1 MADILKGLKPQRVFE
16 IFEDIC
22 AIPHGSGNTKKISD
36 YCVAF
41 AKDRG
46 LWVFQDNLNNV
57 IVKKAA
63 SVGYENHPPVIIQ
76 GHLDMVCE
84 KEPDCDIDFL
94 RDGLRIRVD
103 GDFVSA
109 DGTTLGGDDGI
120 AVAMALSILEDNTLC
135 HPPLEI
141 LFTVDEETGMYG
153 AAGLDATLISGKR
166 LINIDSEA
174 EGVLTVGCAGGARAE
189 IEIPLQICDIKM
201 PCYKVSVNGLIG
213 GHSGAEINKGRLN
226 SNVVMGNFLR
236 AIDGKYNIVDIAGG
250 LKDNAIPTFTE
261 CTLSTDCD
269 IMSLASDF
277 VNNNKISTD
286 NGLCITVEPI
296 SQTESGFT
304 AESSRIVAEFLS
316 TVPNGVQ
323 AMSRHI
329 EGLVETSLNLG
340 ILKTENCTL
349 CASFAVRSSVGAE
362 KAKLLEKLSGV
373 AERFGGIYQSHSHY
387 PAWEYRE
394 VSPLRDTFVNAFEC
408 IYGKKPIVEA
418 IHAGL
423 ECGLLSDKIKGLD
436 AVSIGPDLFDIHTP
450 RERLSIASTARTYY
464 YLCEVLKEL

>member
-1 MADILKGLKPQRVFE
+1 MANILKGLKPQRVFE

-22 AIPHGSGNTKKISD
+22 NIPHGSGNTKEISD
-36 YCVAF
+36 YCVEF

-46 LWVFQDNLNNV
+46 LWFYRDDLNNV
-57 IVKKAA
+57 IIKKAA
-63 SVGYENHPPVIIQ
+63 SAGCENHPVVIIQ

-94 RDGLRIRVD
+94 RDGLKLRVE

-120 AVAMALSILEDNTLC
+120 AVAMALSIAEDTTLC

-153 AAGLDATLISGKR
+153 AEGLDATLLSGKR

-174 EGVLTVGCAGGARAE
+174 EGILTVGCAGGARAE
-189 IEIPLQICDIKM
+189 IKM
-201 PCYKVSVNGLIG
+201 PLLEGEITAPCYDVTVGGLIG

-226 SNVVMGNFLR
+226 SNVVMGKFLQTLDGEYSV
-236 AIDGKYNIVDIAGG
+236 IDIEGG
-250 LKDNAIPTFTE
+250 LKDNAIPTLTK
-261 CTLSTDCD
+261 CVISTSCD
-269 IMSLASDF
+269 IAALAQRF
-277 VNNNKISTD
+277 VNDNKVPTD
-286 NGLCITVEPI
+286 SSLCITVEPI
-296 SQTESGFT
+296 TQKKHGFT
-304 AESSRIVAEFLS
+304 ADSSRAIAQFLA

-329 EGLVETSLNLG
+329 DGLVETSLNLG
-340 ILKTENCTL
+340 ILKVEKGCL

-362 KAKLLEKLSGV
+362 KLKLLERLSAF
-373 AERFGGIYQSHSHY
+373 AENFGGKYSSHSHY

-394 VSPLRDTFVNAFEC
+394 DSPLRDTFSTVFER
-408 IYGKKPIVEA
+408 IYGKEMIIEA

-423 ECGLLSDKIKGLD
+423 ECGLFSEKIDGLD
-436 AVSIGPDLFDIHTP
+436 AVSFGPDLFDIHTP
-450 RERLSIASTARTYY
+450 RERLSIASTARTYN
-464 YLCEVLKEL
+464 YLCEVLKEI